1 MGTNTKRVQCYNEY
15 YLNVKAL
22 NESGTTEEDIQQ
34 KAQVMYKE
42 VQTTIFDKAGNPNK
56 NHRFDLCIVGC
67 I

>member
-42 VQTTIFDKAGNPNK
+42 VQTTIFDKAGNPN
-56 NHRFDLCIVGC
+56 
-67 I
+67 